1 MRWRR
6 FLVSLCAAIAF
17 GGASRAAP
25 PLPLVLRDYDGDGGH
40 DLTFVGRVGMAA
52 EGFVR
57 LQILDG
63 LVPGAAAFLP
73 TAGGAFAL
81 AGAGDVDGDGV
92 TDLVFQGVVGT
103 PAQGTLRIDFIDP
116 VGPSVASR
124 TFVADGN
131 GAWRLFDLAD
141 LDGDGRM
148 DLVFVGT
155 HGTAAEGWV
164 RLLVMNGAVPAASGH
179 FSVAGLGTTLVGVAD
194 ANGDGRDDLITETP
208 TLSGDGFYVSAHLTY
223 PSGTSAI
230 NFGGALVVSSP
241 EWSLAGIG
249 RASLNRD
256 GVGPIVVAVTRT
268 ISDTEFELQL
278 FGRNLV
284 WSQFTNWPLL
294 HQRVLTGTPPFEM
307 LGFANVNGDSIS
319 DAMVRHVGGSLVERP
334 GAVTPIQSGPPFA
347 LTSAGDV
354 DDDGRW
360 DLIYEGEGG
369 GAAEGVLRIDRS
381 GPTGFPA
388 ERGWIPTGGGA
399 WQLF

>member
-6 FLVSLCAAIAF
+6 CIISLCAAMVF

-40 DLTFVGRVGMAA
+40 DLTFVGRAGTAA

-81 AGAGDVDGDGV
+81 AAAGDVDGDGV
-92 TDLVFQGVVGT
+92 SDLVFQGVAGT

-116 VGPSVASR
+116 LGPSVASR
-124 TFVADGN
+124 TFLADGN

-148 DLVFVGT
+148 DLVFVGAD
-155 HGTAAEGWV
+155 GTPAERV
-164 RLLVMNGAVPAASGH
+164 LRLVVMNGNAAGAFGFFELRQEELLAVG
-179 FSVAGLGTTLVGVAD
+179 D
-194 ANGDGRDDLITETP
+194 ANGDGRGDLVLADNSFGNFLDAPHFAEPGGTMFAPVVGSIG
-208 TLSGDGFYVSAHLTY
+208 LAHANLD
-223 PSGTSAI
+223 
-230 NFGGALVVSSP
+230 V
-241 EWSLAGIG
+241 AGIG
-249 RASLNRD
+249 RTALIQNPM
-256 GVGPIVVAVTRT
+256 GPLLVGLTRP
-268 ISDTEFELQL
+268 ISDTQLELLL
-278 FGRNLV
+278 FGWDMSGPHPQWAQV
-284 WSQFTNWPLL
+284 

-307 LGFANVNGDSIS
+307 LGFANVNGDTIS
-319 DAMVRHVGGSLVERP
+319 DAMVRYVGGSWVERP
-334 GAVTPIQSGPPFA
+334 GAVTPIQSGPPFV

-388 ERGWIPTGGGA
+388 ERGWIPTGGGV
-399 WQLF
+399 WKLF